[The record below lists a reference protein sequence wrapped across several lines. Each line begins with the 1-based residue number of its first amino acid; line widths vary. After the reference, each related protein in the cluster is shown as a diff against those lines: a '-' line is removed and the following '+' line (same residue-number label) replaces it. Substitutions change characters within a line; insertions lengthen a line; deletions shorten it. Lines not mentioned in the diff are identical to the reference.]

1 MKELINSLDRIKG
14 EVAELESRIAALEGA
29 GEVEETAGTHSP
41 ASDEAIDLDFINAID
56 EDGATDVVED
66 LPVDES
72 SVEAVDDLPADSG
85 SVAPAETEP
94 EATSVEETAVEEK
107 EEPLGED
114 DFDDGNLFGGM
125 QEVKAEPNA
134 PAHKHAR
141 KTLNEKESAEAGKA
155 VMDMK
160 ADKLAWKTD
169 IPGSPVKDIRSAISL
184 NDKVMF
190 ISALFREDSM
200 LMQDVIANLNA
211 MESLDQAE
219 AYLRGLFPEW
229 KMGSDHVYRFMMAVR
244 RKVR

>member
-66 LPVDES
+66 LPVEEAP
-72 SVEAVDDLPADSG
+72 VE
-85 SVAPAETEP
+85 VAAEP
-94 EATSVEETAVEEK
+94 EVTSVEETAVEEK

>member
-1 MKELINSLDRIKG
+1 MENNREEILKELINSLDRIKG
-14 EVAELESRIAALEGA
+14 EVAELEGRIAALEGTGA
-29 GEVEETAGTHSP
+29 VEETAGTYSP

-66 LPVDES
+66 LPVEETP
-72 SVEAVDDLPADSG
+72 VE
-85 SVAPAETEP
+85 VAAEP
-94 EATSVEETAVEEK
+94 EVTSVEGTAVEEK

-125 QEVKAEPNA
+125 QEAKAEPNV